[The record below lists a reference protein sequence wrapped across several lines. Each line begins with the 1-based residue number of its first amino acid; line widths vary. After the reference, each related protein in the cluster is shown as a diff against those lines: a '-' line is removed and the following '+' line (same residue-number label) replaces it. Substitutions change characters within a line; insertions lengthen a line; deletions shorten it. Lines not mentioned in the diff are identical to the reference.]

1 MTTGQEIAVT
11 LMVLVIVGSLAT
23 FITLG
28 RHYGLFR
35 EEGHSWIKRYCLACH
50 RSNRHRV
57 RGGFAG

>member
-35 EEGHSWIKRYCLACH
+35 EEGHS
-50 RSNRHRV
+50 
-57 RGGFAG
+57 